1 MPGKSRLLKEKALQK
16 IKQFCGYQERCH
28 YEVKQKLYSLGVWK
42 SDIEEIISELI
53 QENYLNEERFAIQFA
68 GGKFRMKQWGK
79 VKISHELK
87 QKQISQYCIL
97 KALNSIDDED
107 YQNTF
112 RKLAFEKWKTLKG
125 EKNIF
130 IKKRKMMD
138 YLIQKGYQSD
148 MVNTLLNSPNQLK
161 EHPSNEENN
170 I

>member
-125 EKNIF
+125 GKNIF